1 MLVLLK
7 LTAQQHWKKLS
18 MSRTEAQKKADKKY
32 ENKVARIVIKFNP
45 DDEEDFKRLAWLNK
59 SDNKTALIKQ
69 LIDKAIEN
77 GS

>member
-1 MLVLLK
+1 
-7 LTAQQHWKKLS
+7 